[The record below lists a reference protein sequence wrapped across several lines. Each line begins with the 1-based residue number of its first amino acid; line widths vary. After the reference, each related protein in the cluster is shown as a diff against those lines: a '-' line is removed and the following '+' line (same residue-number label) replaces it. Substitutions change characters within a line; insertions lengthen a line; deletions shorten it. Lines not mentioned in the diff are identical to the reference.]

1 MAIFKVPRITTEQRI
16 NLLMDAS
23 EIVYDIDLNKFYG
36 GDGISVGGFPIGKS
50 VNDGKTLTITLLEGD
65 IENKRVVLEIEPMQP
80 SSVLVVPFGGPPQVN
95 GIDYTISG
103 NVLSWDG
110 LGLDGFLEKDEII
123 LVQF

>member
-1 MAIFKVPRITTEQRI
+1 
-16 NLLMDAS
+16 MDAS